1 MRALRIIV
9 RSTHVYIILL
19 YYTYII
25 HIIIMCVYIGRGM
38 NIYLKGFANDYV
50 CKGMAGGKVVI
61 SPFSGGE
68 GSIAAADRNKVVSSY
83 SVAGNTVLYGATGGT
98 LHIHG
103 RAGERFAVRNS
114 GALGVVEGL
123 GDHGCEYMVSL
134 YNSICYIIYII
145 TIYYLIILECNIC
158 IDGRN
163 YRMLRSHRQ

>member
-1 MRALRIIV
+1 M
-9 RSTHVYIILL
+9 
-19 YYTYII
+19 
-25 HIIIMCVYIGRGM
+25 YIGRGM

-83 SVAGNTVLYGATGGT
+83 SVAGNTVLYGATGGI

-134 YNSICYIIYII
+134 CNSISYINYIISYILMCN
-145 TIYYLIILECNIC
+145 TNIYLCMY
-158 IDGRN
+158 G
-163 YRMLRSHRQ
+163 